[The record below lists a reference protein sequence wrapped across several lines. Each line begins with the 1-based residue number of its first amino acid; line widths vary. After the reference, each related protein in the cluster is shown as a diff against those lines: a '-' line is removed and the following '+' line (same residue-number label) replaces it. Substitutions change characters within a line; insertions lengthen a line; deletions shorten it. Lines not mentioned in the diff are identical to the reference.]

1 MNLDS
6 SPYDESDGD
15 KELVAHF
22 EKQVK
27 DGLPC
32 FYDEDDYLI
41 LFDHYIDSDDI
52 SPCEEVLKW
61 ADIQYPNSVT
71 ITDCHARYLAA
82 KGDFA
87 EAEAIVDKALLI
99 DSKDVDLL
107 ITKGKLLLIRH
118 ENQKADKIFD
128 SLCDNH
134 DDPFLYGTLVD
145 IGNAYNQ
152 MKRKDKAA
160 RIYEHAIKL
169 TEENCE
175 AAFELALIYAEKP
188 EKLEEAA
195 ALLEKVL
202 DKKPYSA
209 HAWIALGGVY
219 DDLQEYEKAV
229 ESFDY
234 AYTIDPQCYKALFLK
249 GHSLINCNEYK
260 EALAAFEE
268 YADLEEEDSTLCL
281 CIGECYE
288 GLGHKDDADS
298 KYRRAVYIDQSNTS
312 AMVHL
317 ALLHADDN
325 PESALGWIH
334 LAQDYDKGN
343 AELWHLEG
351 DIQCKAATKY
361 PTDKTQHI
369 AWAEKSYKKAI
380 KMDPENPLPMVSL
393 GILFYDDRDYD
404 SALYYLEQA
413 YRLSAEVNELSLF
426 LSLTYYQL
434 NDKEQTKRFLKLAI
448 QNDPE
453 SWDTFTNF
461 CPKAK
466 DDPKLSMFHNN
477 KNFD

>member
-6 SPYDESDGD
+6 SPYEESDSE

-22 EKQVK
+22 ERQVK
-27 DGLPC
+27 DGTPC
-32 FYDEDDYLI
+32 FYDEDDYII

-82 KGDFA
+82 KGDFD
-87 EAEAIVDKALLI
+87 EAEAIIDKALLI
-99 DSKDVDLL
+99 DSNDVDLL

-118 ENQKADKIFD
+118 NFKEADQIFN

-152 MKRKDKAA
+152 MKRKDKATQ
-160 RIYEHAIKL
+160 IYEHAIKL

-175 AAFELALIYAEKP
+175 AAFELAQIYAEEP

-195 ALLEKVL
+195 RLLEKVL

-209 HAWIALGGVY
+209 HAWLTLGGVY
-219 DDLQEYEKAV
+219 DDLQKYEKAV

-249 GHSLINCNEYK
+249 GNSLINCNEYK

-268 YADLEEEDSTLCL
+268 YSDLEEEDSNLCI

-288 GLGHKDDADS
+288 GLGRRDDADS
-298 KYRRAVYIDQSNTS
+298 KYRRAVYIDQSNTR

-317 ALLHADDN
+317 ALLHTDED
-325 PESALGWIH
+325 PDFALRWIH
-334 LAQDYDKGN
+334 LAQDYDKDN

-351 DIQCKAATKY
+351 DIQYKAAVQCPAY
-361 PTDKTQHI
+361 RTDHI

-380 KMDPENPLPMVSL
+380 KMDPQNPLPMVSI
-393 GILFYDDRDYD
+393 GILFYDDGDYE

-413 YRLSAEVNELSLF
+413 YKLSAEVNELSLF
-426 LSLTYYQL
+426 LALTYYQL
-434 NDKEQTKRFLKLAI
+434 NDKEQTKKFLKLAVKS
-448 QNDPE
+448 NPD
-453 SWDTFTNF
+453 SWDTFTDF

-466 DDPKLSMFHNN
+466 EDPELNMFRNN
-477 KNFD
+477 